1 MQKEKKKIRIV
12 CIMGKSGTGKSTV
25 INDLIK
31 LYPELFYAVKSYT
44 TRQPRENDPEDLK
57 THEFTDYVKYNVD
70 KVLGSIISLYESDK
84 GYYSWT
90 TRKSFS
96 EDKINLYAIDPIAC
110 ADLIKKHNNDY
121 IIVPIYLNLSDEDR
135 FERLRKRDLISEL
148 PKEEHL
154 SYKHLVNANIE
165 FDMIYNGE
173 SRLNN
178 AMELLDGITRWLVIL
193 CGIDI

>member
-25 INDLIK
+25 INDLVT
-31 LYPELFYAVKSYT
+31 LYPEVFYAVKSFT
-44 TRQPRENDPEDLK
+44 TREPRKNDPEDLK
-57 THEFTDYVKYNVD
+57 THVFSDVIKFNVD
-70 KVLGSIISLYESDK
+70 KAMGTIISEYHSDK

-90 TRKSFS
+90 SIDSFD

-110 ADLIKKHNNDY
+110 ADLIKEHSEEY
-121 IIVPIYLNLSDEDR
+121 MIVPIYLNLKDDER
-135 FERLRKRDLISEL
+135 LERLRKRDLVSEL
-148 PKEEHL
+148 PQEEHL
-154 SYKHLVNANIE
+154 SYKHLVNADVS
-165 FDMIYNGE
+165 FDMIYSGE

-193 CGIDI
+193 SGMDI